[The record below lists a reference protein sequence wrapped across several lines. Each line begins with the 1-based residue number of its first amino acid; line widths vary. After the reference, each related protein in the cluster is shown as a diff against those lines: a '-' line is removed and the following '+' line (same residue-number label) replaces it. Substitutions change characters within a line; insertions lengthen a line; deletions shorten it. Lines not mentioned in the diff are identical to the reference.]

1 VPQVVGMG
9 GCAAGV
15 VLDSTAP
22 IGLSATPGSAASACR
37 WGWEGW
43 VCLGTTPPCATTEG
57 GFLVAARAVQSTFVN
72 SDDNEANIG

>member
-1 VPQVVGMG
+1 MPQVVGMG

-57 GFLVAARAVQSTFVN
+57 GFLVAARARTVDVRQL
-72 SDDNEANIG
+72 